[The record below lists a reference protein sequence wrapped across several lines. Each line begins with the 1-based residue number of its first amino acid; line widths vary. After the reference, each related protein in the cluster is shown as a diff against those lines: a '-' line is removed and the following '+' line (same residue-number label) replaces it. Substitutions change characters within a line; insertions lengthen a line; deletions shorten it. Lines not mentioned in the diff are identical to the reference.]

1 MATNY
6 SPSIVTDSLVLS
18 FDPADLS
25 SIVSGSTTVNDLSG
39 NLNSG
44 SLNDGK
50 IGKDA
55 AGSATA
61 PISSSGAFHFDGTD
75 YISVSDGAD
84 FTFGTNPFSI
94 ELWLKFTDFTPGGDV
109 WNCPFQIYRVE
120 GDRHGFFLFYNNSST
135 FEWRLESSA
144 NGFYPPIVDMSA
156 AGITL
161 DQWHCI
167 AISRQSEAVFKQY
180 MDGQL
185 LQTSTAANGE
195 NAGRGGTYSTN
206 WLLIDGTVF
215 VGNYATG
222 DPHEFQGEMGPV
234 RVYKGRALSDDEL
247 RQNFESQRTRFGV

>member
-1 MATNY
+1 MGFSHNPNVLNDGLVMA
-6 SPSIVTDSLVLS
+6 
-18 FDPADLS
+18 FDPADFIS
-25 SIVSGSTTVNDLSG
+25 MVSGSTTVNDLSG

-61 PISSSGAFHFDGTD
+61 FVSSSGAFHFDGTD
-75 YISVSDGAD
+75 TITVSDGAD
-84 FTFGTNPFSI
+84 FTFGTEPFSI
-94 ELWLKFTDFTPGGDV
+94 EMWLKFTDFSPGGDV
-109 WNCPFQIYRVE
+109 WNTPFQIYRVE
-120 GDRHGFFLFYNNSST
+120 SDRHGFFVFYNNGST

-161 DQWHCI
+161 HKWHHL
-167 AISRQSEAVFKQY
+167 AVSRQSETVFKQY
-180 MDGQL
+180 MDGKL
-185 LQTSTAANGE
+185 LQTSTAGNGD

-234 RVYKGRALSDDEL
+234 RVYKGRALSDKEMIL
-247 RQNFESQRTRFGV
+247 NFEAQRNRFEV

>member
-1 MATNY
+1 MGFSHNPNVVNAGLVMA
-6 SPSIVTDSLVLS
+6 L
-18 FDPADLS
+18 DPADFKS
-25 SIVSGSTTVNDLSG
+25 MTSGSTTVNDLSG

-50 IGKDA
+50 IGKDS
-55 AGSATA
+55 AGSTTA

-84 FTFGTNPFSI
+84 FTFGTNPFSM
-94 ELWLKFTDFTPGGDV
+94 EMWLKFTDFTPNGDV

-120 GDRHGFFLFYNNSST
+120 SDRHGFFLFYNNSST

-161 DQWHCI
+161 DKWHCI
-167 AISRQSEAVFKQY
+167 AISRQSETVFKQY

-185 LQTSTAANGE
+185 LQTTTAGNGE
-195 NAGRGGTYSTN
+195 DAGRGGTYSTN

-234 RVYKGRALSDDEL
+234 RVYNGRALSDKEITS
-247 RQNFESQRTRFGV
+247 NFEAQRDRFGV